1 MSMGL
6 VFRTRTI
13 IEIDHDHCAAETR
26 EERLAVGL
34 SVREC
39 ARRAGISA
47 MHLSNLERGKRK
59 WTEETYWKIH
69 DAIMA
74 EWKAKEAKP

>member
-1 MSMGL
+1 
-6 VFRTRTI
+6 
-13 IEIDHDHCAAETR
+13 
-26 EERLAVGL
+26 
-34 SVREC
+34 
-39 ARRAGISA
+39 

-74 EWKAKEAKP
+74 EWKAKEAKL